1 MTRFFHWIV
10 AAIGL
15 MFALGASAQV
25 GNQPAG
31 KEYVLGA
38 GDIVHVTVYQNPDL
52 TLDARISESGVIS
65 FPLLGQIKIGDL
77 SISQAEKTL
86 SDGLKKGRYIIDPQ
100 VTILV
105 TQVKGNQASILG
117 QVNRPG
123 RYPLDVAGMRFTDLL
138 ALAGGAQVD
147 GAEVAVLTGQRNG
160 KPFRLEIDVPS
171 LFGASGNGQDPIIQ
185 NGDVIYVARAPMIY
199 IYGEVQRPGQLRLER
214 GMTVRQALAAG
225 GGPTLRGTERGLAL
239 HRRNA
244 AGQVEISKPTMD
256 DLLQNGDVIYVR
268 ESLF

>member
-1 MTRFFHWIV
+1 MTRFFSWIV
-10 AAIGL
+10 AAFGL
-15 MFALGASAQV
+15 LFALSASAET
-25 GNQPAG
+25 AA

-38 GDIVHVTVYQNPDL
+38 GDVVHITVYQNPDM
-52 TLDARISESGVIS
+52 TLDARISESGLIS
-65 FPLLGQIKIGDL
+65 FPLLGQIKLGDL

-86 SDGLKKGRYIIDPQ
+86 ADGLKSGRFLNDPQ

-123 RYPLDVAGMRFTDLL
+123 RYPLDVSDMRFTDLL
-138 ALAGGAQVD
+138 ALAGGAQID
-147 GAEVAVLTGQRNG
+147 GSEIAVLTGQRSG
-160 KPFRLEIDVPS
+160 KPFRIEIDVPS
-171 LFGASGNGQDPIIQ
+171 LFGAVGNGQDPIIQ
-185 NGDVIYVARAPMIY
+185 NGDVIFVARAPMVY

-214 GMTVRQALAAG
+214 AMTVRQALAAG
-225 GGPTLRGTERGLAL
+225 GGPTLRGTEKGLSL
-239 HRRNA
+239 HRRGA
-244 AGQVEISKPTMD
+244 DGKVQILQPTMD

>member
-1 MTRFFHWIV
+1 MFMIRFFHWIV
-10 AAIGL
+10 AAFGL
-15 MFALGASAQV
+15 MFAVNALAQS
-25 GNQPAG
+25 GS
-31 KEYVLGA
+31 KEYVLGS
-38 GDIVHVTVYQNPDL
+38 GDIVHITVYQNPDL
-52 TLDARISESGVIS
+52 TLDARISEAGVIS

-86 SDGLKKGRYIIDPQ
+86 AEGLKKGRFIIDPQ
-100 VTILV
+100 VTVLV

-117 QVNRPG
+117 QVTRPG
-123 RYPLDVAGMRFTDLL
+123 RYPLDVADMRFTDLL
-138 ALAGGAQVD
+138 ALAGGAQLD
-147 GAEVAVLTGQRNG
+147 GSEIAVLTGQRNG

-185 NGDVIYVARAPMIY
+185 NGDVIYVGRAPMVY

-225 GGPTLRGTERGLAL
+225 GGPTLRGTEKGLAL

-244 AGQVEISKPTMD
+244 AGQVEVTKPTMD
-256 DLLQNGDVIYVR
+256 DQLQNVDVIYVR